1 MTGNIEYQIYHN
13 HPNILCQSLW
23 QNLDSDQSKETDGP
37 NKILGFEFLKKSYFS
52 ADSLVYANQVHGK
65 QVEQINKPG
74 VVNQCDGLVTTR
86 QKLPL
91 LIRTADCASVMIY
104 SPEQKSIANLH
115 VGWRGAA
122 AGIIAAGIKKLSHQ
136 QIQSLKNMEVAIGPM
151 ISGCCYE
158 VGEEFYHAFDDKYL
172 ERRHGKIF
180 FHLEWVVEDQ
190 LLGAG
195 ILAKHIEFS
204 AQCTCC
210 SPLGLPS
217 YRRNKTLNRL
227 INVIE
232 IKEI

>member
-1 MTGNIEYQIYHN
+1 MTGTIEYLIFGN

-23 QNLDSDQSKETDGP
+23 DNLDSDQSKGTDGSK
-37 NKILGFEFLKKSYFS
+37 NITGFELLKGSPFT
-52 ADSLVYANQVHGK
+52 ADGLVYAKQVHSK
-65 QVEQINKPG
+65 QVEQVKKSG

-86 QKLPL
+86 IKLPL

-104 SPEQKSIANLH
+104 SPEQKSIANFH

-122 AGIIAAGIKKLSHQ
+122 AGIIAEGLEKLSNQ
-136 QIQSLKNMEVAIGPM
+136 QIELLQDMQVAIGPM

-158 VGEEFYHAFDDKYL
+158 VGEEFYDVFEDKYL
-172 ERRHGKIF
+172 ERRHDKIF
-180 FHLEWVVEDQ
+180 FHLEWIIEDQ
-190 LLGAG
+190 LLAAG

-204 AQCTCC
+204 AECTCC

-217 YRRNKTLNRL
+217 YRRNKTQNRL